1 MTTFT
6 IYGEYDTPNVKA
18 LHNEKDGFLVH
29 GFVED
34 GYEVMNSAKVLLAPL
49 RFGAG
54 LKGKL
59 IQAMQTGTPC
69 AMSSIAAC
77 LIPIHYC
84 ACNYLSCQGIQ
95 IFIALQLVAEFLV
108 GLFLC
113 V

>member
-1 MTTFT
+1 MKKELWVQIHKALPEAKLH
-6 IYGEYDTPNVKA
+6 IYGAYDTPNVKA

-69 AMSSIAAC
+69 AMSSIAA
-77 LIPIHYC
+77 
-84 ACNYLSCQGIQ
+84 
-95 IFIALQLVAEFLV
+95 
-108 GLFLC
+108 
-113 V
+113 